1 MAKLD
6 ELIRE
11 IQNELGADYLY
22 MNIVG
27 SDGLPI
33 AGMSVVNVNTDAIA
47 ARYTLVAKLASKLA
61 EKLNLGDVDDN
72 LITVDNAY
80 VLMEMLGDE
89 SYFIILALAKAAPLG
104 VARMLLKEYAGPIWD
119 AIPR

>member
-11 IQNELGADYLY
+11 IQNELGADFLY
-22 MNIVG
+22 MNVVG

-33 AGMSVVNVNTDAIA
+33 AGMSVVNINTEAVA

-61 EKLNLGDVDDN
+61 EKLNLGDIDDN

-89 SYFIILALAKAAPLG
+89 SYFVILALSKEAPLG
-104 VARMLLKEYAGPIWD
+104 VARMLLKEYAGQIWD

>member
-11 IQNELGADYLY
+11 IQNELGADFRY

-33 AGMSVVNVNTDAIA
+33 AGTTVADVNTEAVA
-47 ARYTLVAKLASKLA
+47 ARFTLIVKLASRVADKLH
-61 EKLNLGDVDDN
+61 LGEVDDN
-72 LITVDNAY
+72 LVTLDDAY
-80 VLMEMLGDE
+80 ILMELLGDE
-89 SYFIILALAKAAPLG
+89 SYFVILGLSKEAPLG
-104 VARMLLKEYAGPIWD
+104 VARMLLKEYADQLWD

>member
-11 IQNELGADYLY
+11 IQNELGADFRY
-22 MNIVG
+22 MNVVG

-33 AGMSVVNVNTDAIA
+33 AGTSVVDVDTDSVA
-47 ARYTLVAKLASKLA
+47 ARYTLVTKLASKLA
-61 EKLNLGDVDDN
+61 EKLNIGDVDDN
-72 LITVDNAY
+72 LITVDSAY
-80 VLMEMLGDE
+80 VLMEMLVDE
-89 SYFIILALAKAAPLG
+89 SYFVILGLSREAPLG
-104 VARMLLKEYAGPIWD
+104 VARMLLKEYAGQIWD

>member
-11 IQNELGADYLY
+11 IQNELGADFRY
-22 MNIVG
+22 MNVVG

-33 AGMSVVNVNTDAIA
+33 AGANVVDVNAEAVA
-47 ARYTLVAKLASKLA
+47 ARYTLVAKLATKMA

-72 LITVDNAY
+72 LITVDSAY

-89 SYFIILALAKAAPLG
+89 SYFVVLGLSREAPLG
-104 VARMLLKEYAGPIWD
+104 VARMVLKEYADQIWD

>member
-11 IQNELGADYLY
+11 IQNELGADFRY

-27 SDGLPI
+27 ADGLPI
-33 AGMSVVNVNTDAIA
+33 AGMNVVNVDTDAVA
-47 ARYTLVAKLASKLA
+47 ARYTLVVKLASKLA

-89 SYFIILALAKAAPLG
+89 SYFVILGLSKAAPLG

>member
-11 IQNELGADYLY
+11 IQNELGADFRY
-22 MNIVG
+22 MNVVG

-33 AGMSVVNVNTDAIA
+33 AGVNVVDVNAEAIS
-47 ARYTLVAKLASKLA
+47 ARYTLVAKLATKMA
-61 EKLNLGDVDDN
+61 EKLNLGDVDDY
-72 LITVDNAY
+72 LITVDSAY
-80 VLMEMLGDE
+80 VLMVMLGDE
-89 SYFIILALAKAAPLG
+89 SYFVVLGLSREAPLG
-104 VARMLLKEYAGPIWD
+104 VARMVLKEYADQIWE

>member
-11 IQNELGADYLY
+11 IQNELGADFRY
-22 MNIVG
+22 MNVVG

-33 AGMSVVNVNTDAIA
+33 AGANVVDVNAEAVA
-47 ARYTLVAKLASKLA
+47 ARYTLVAKLATKVA

-72 LITVDNAY
+72 LITVDSAY

-89 SYFIILALAKAAPLG
+89 SYFVVLGLSREAPLG
-104 VARMLLKEYAGPIWD
+104 VARMVLKEYADQIWD